1 MTVTQTSDT
10 KPVVLLISVEN
21 GTVLCGEVG
30 GHIRG
35 KPGVRVQWASD
46 QEFTLEFFRLA
57 EETADGVPVSQDSPK
72 WPFSEPRLED
82 VKWPLQKFEGV
93 LREDPSHSPSV
104 YKYYIT
110 LGNLRLD
117 PIVIIDRLR

>member
-1 MTVTQTSDT
+1 MIVTETSDT
-10 KPVVLLISVEN
+10 NPVALEISLQN
-21 GTVLCGEVG
+21 GSLLCGQAG

-35 KPGVRVQWASD
+35 LPGVRVQWASNQD
-46 QEFTLEFFRLA
+46 FTLEFFRLA
-57 EETADGVPVSQDSPK
+57 EEPVSGVPVSQDSPR

-93 LREDPSHSPSV
+93 LREDPSHCPSV

-110 LGNLRLD
+110 VGNLRLD

>member
-1 MTVTQTSDT
+1 MIVTQTSDT
-10 KPVVLLISVEN
+10 TPLALPIRVQN
-21 GTVLCGEVG
+21 GTLLCGEVG

-57 EETADGVPVSQDSPK
+57 EQTADGVVVSQDSPR

-82 VKWPLQKFEGV
+82 VKWPLRTFEGV
-93 LREDPSHSPSV
+93 LREDPSYAPSV

-110 LGNLRLD
+110 VGNLRLD
-117 PIVIIDRLR
+117 PI

>member
-10 KPVVLLISVEN
+10 QPLVLLISVEN

-35 KPGVRVQWASD
+35 KPGLKVRWASNQD
-46 QEFTLEFFRLA
+46 FTLEFFRLA
-57 EETADGVPVSQDSPK
+57 EETADGVPVSQDSPR

-82 VKWPLQKFEGV
+82 VRWPLRKFEGV
-93 LREDPSHSPSV
+93 LREDPSSSPSV

-110 LGNLRLD
+110 AGNLRLD

>member
-10 KPVVLLISVEN
+10 QPLVLQINVEN

-35 KPGVRVQWASD
+35 KPGVRVQWASNQD
-46 QEFTLEFFRLA
+46 FTLEFFRLA
-57 EETADGVPVSQDSPK
+57 EETAPSDAPVAEDSLR
-72 WPFSEPRLED
+72 WPFSAPAMQD
-82 VKWPLQKFEGV
+82 VKWPVQKFEGV
-93 LREDPSHSPSV
+93 LRSDYSV

-117 PIVIIDRLR
+117 PIVIIDR

>member
-1 MTVTQTSDT
+1 MIVTQTSGT
-10 KPVVLLISVEN
+10 NMLALPIRVQN
-21 GTVLCGEVG
+21 GTLLCGGVG

-35 KPGVRVQWASD
+35 IPGVKVQWESD

-57 EETADGVPVSQDSPK
+57 EETADGVPVSQDSPR

-82 VKWPLQKFEGV
+82 VKWPLRKFEGV
-93 LREDPSHSPSV
+93 LREDPSSSTSV

-110 LGNLRLD
+110 AGNLRLD